1 LTVTELTTRK
11 SIGLLLYQEPGHS
24 IGSEH
29 TNSLTRDPTLPG
41 RKHWPVTRFHLC
53 LKVRAQQRIHV

>member
-1 LTVTELTTRK
+1 
-11 SIGLLLYQEPGHS
+11 LLYQEPGHS